1 MKKIF
6 YLSTAFILCGM
17 AQSQASCIQTP
28 SCTSLGYTKTSSCTN
43 GLKCPFGSYWYC
55 PSNSGSSGGSGS
67 DSGSGTSSLCSS
79 CNVGDFICGGKCYA
93 PSIVVSDRGEIASD
107 CTYFVTKKEN
117 GKCTRVTVGV
127 AQAQK
132 MSVRTYLQKI
142 NFDWNKDYSSGAYF
156 STSGFSDVCRAVS
169 NSSSV
174 SASYNLSL
182 GVAMVAI
189 VPGYIN
195 RDEPRYFYTIKFS
208 HSCPYDL
215 YNDSSVMGINFS
227 CNVQNLATCLSQ
239 WDGLDDDI
247 LVVPVES
254 TF

>member
-67 DSGSGTSSLCSS
+67 GTGAGESSLCSS

-156 STSGFSDVCRAVS
+156 STSGFSEVCQAVS
-169 NSSSV
+169 NVSSTSGR
-174 SASYNLSL
+174 NLNL
-182 GVAMVAI
+182 GIALVAI
-189 VPGYIN
+189 VPDSIDRFESRYI
-195 RDEPRYFYTIKFS
+195 IKFS
-208 HSCPYDL
+208 RSCPYDL
-215 YNDSSVMGINFS
+215 YNDYDIIGFTFS

-239 WDGLDDDI
+239 WDGLDNDY
-247 LVVPVES
+247 LAVPVES